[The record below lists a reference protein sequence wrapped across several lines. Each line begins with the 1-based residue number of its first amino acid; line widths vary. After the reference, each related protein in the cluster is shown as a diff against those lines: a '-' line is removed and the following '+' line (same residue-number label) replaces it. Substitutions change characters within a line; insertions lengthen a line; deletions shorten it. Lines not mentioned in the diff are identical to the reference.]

1 MANNSAPYLRRAAA
15 LAFFTTMTN
24 SGGILST
31 WLVGTLSPAPQYTK
45 ASIILIIFQI
55 GMLLCAAVNVAYLQ
69 AKNKEKQRTV
79 SHSELGKDAED
90 GSLGDDTD
98 DRSQPRLKEN
108 WMPLRYGSDFEY
120 RVR

>member
-90 GSLGDDTD
+90 GSLGDD
-98 DRSQPRLKEN
+98 SA
-108 WMPLRYGSDFEY
+108 WYRYKL
-120 RVR
+120 